1 MLVKEY
7 LLEMEE
13 ADPTGIHQLLPEYLK
28 TALHNLS
35 EEEWEYEW
43 HQSSAFPDPKE
54 FHNFPGEVQ
63 QPNVL

>member
-35 EEEWEYEW
+35 EEEWEYE
-43 HQSSAFPDPKE
+43 SSALLDPKE
-54 FHNFPGEVQ
+54 LQNFPRGVQ

>member
-35 EEEWEYEW
+35 EEEWEYE
-43 HQSSAFPDPKE
+43 SSALLDPKE
-54 FHNFPGEVQ
+54 LQNFPGGVQ